1 MQSVNW
7 WAVAVSVLVYLFAGG
22 LWFGAGRNG
31 LYRLWLRAMSKPDDF
46 KPGGH
51 MSPGVLWPLTALAA
65 TVQAVALAL
74 LVNALG
80 KLLLGGPTLASGML
94 TGFLL
99 WLGLVAPASLT
110 NKLFAD
116 HPNAW
121 LLETGN
127 QLLDYLLMGAILGAW
142 H

>member
-1 MQSVNW
+1 MQSINW
-7 WAVAVSVLVYLFAGG
+7 WAVVVSILAYLFVGG

-31 LYRLWLRAMSKPDDF
+31 LYRLWLRAMQKPGDF
-46 KPGGH
+46 KPGGR
-51 MSPGVLWPLTALAA
+51 MRPVVLWPLSALAA
-65 TVQAVALAL
+65 TVQAIALAV

-80 KLLLGGPTLASGML
+80 NLIQSGPTLVSGML

-116 HPNAW
+116 HPKAW